1 MAWDGVWRLTDPPM
15 SGDAVRLIQHEALT
29 RFPSYAAPL
38 GVVLNGIYDE
48 ATAAF
53 VSAFQ
58 RRKNAS
64 GYQPALRTDGQ
75 CDWATKRAL
84 GVLPVPPPAQPAK
97 PPPYLG
103 LCLPGTWSVWN
114 IGPQIMAIN
123 RNPAKVQV
131 QGVGSNTGAFLNPDP
146 RHSYVDAR
154 NEQVAETLRLALPDP
169 RPKILSGYSLG
180 ADSVVRVLE
189 QWPADRRHEIK
200 AVFTF
205 GSPGRPPGATKL
217 GPDPGG
223 AGISGVYTPEW
234 ARDREWSYSVDGD
247 MYSEAVGLLP
257 QLYDI
262 LVRLEL
268 TAEFAT
274 YLFGVLSDKFGPLL
288 LGLAKTAAGVAI
300 PIGVSAASAVIP
312 GVGALA
318 PILGLV
324 TKGLITDTSGPLS
337 LAAMMLNL
345 PEIISTLVSALKFVF
360 TNAHQRY
367 WVDPIFDGMTAEN
380 HAASVVARL
389 VA

>member
-1 MAWDGVWRLTDPPM
+1 MPWEILHLTDPPM
-15 SGDAVRLIQHEALT
+15 VRDDVAPIQREALE
-29 RFPSYAAPL
+29 RFGSYAVPL
-38 GVVLNGIYDE
+38 GVEVNGTYDE
-48 ATAAF
+48 PTAEF

-58 RRKNAS
+58 RRKNDS
-64 GYQPALRTDGQ
+64 GYTPALRTDGQ
-75 CDWATKRAL
+75 ADWATKRAL
-84 GVLPVPPPAQPAK
+84 GVLPTPPPVQPAK
-97 PPPYLG
+97 TAPYLG
-103 LCLPGTWSVWN
+103 LCLPGTWGVWN

-146 RHSYVDAR
+146 RHSYVNAR

-169 RPKILSGYSLG
+169 RPKIISGYSLG

-189 QWPADRRHEIK
+189 QWPANRRDEIR

-205 GSPGRPPGATKL
+205 GSPGRPPGVTKL

-234 ARDREWSYSVDGD
+234 ARDREWSYAINGD
-247 MYSEAVGLLP
+247 MYPEAVGLLP

-262 LVRLEL
+262 LTRLAL
-268 TAEFAT
+268 TAEFAL
-274 YLFGVLSDKFGPLL
+274 YLFKVLSDKFGPLL

-300 PIGVSAASAVIP
+300 PIGLSAASAVVP

-324 TKGLITDTSGPLS
+324 TKGLIGDTSGPLS

-345 PEIISTLVSALKFVF
+345 PDIIATLVAALKFVF
-360 TNAHQRY
+360 TNAHQKY
-367 WVDPIFDGMTAEN
+367 WVDPIFEGQTAEN